1 MLTDPLEGGE
11 GSCCRVCGRHADD
24 DPLRGLA
31 ARGRRRVRR
40 RGHSERQ
47 AQECQPKLPQCLE
60 QFQILTHAAGTDTKI
75 IVWVTTGLRPEHRAA
90 RDWLNEHTDPESRF
104 FGAEIEVVRI
114 GDSTLA
120 PNFNLVAQPN
130 DWGKQVKAATGA
142 APLTERSKLYREFW
156 EKFLD
161 RIATEHPAR
170 TKAKASTHLSWYD
183 LPSGTTGVSYETS
196 FSKHGLR
203 VLIVFNS
210 PDASLNLDPPT
221 CDSLICSLDA
231 LHIVSGNAN
240 GTVRDAIRAGGKTD
254 TSCQSVTHDPDELQ
268 TLRGQLRRQP
278 VINGVLAD
286 LVSLHGSVRVPR
298 VVHQGTVIE
307 LGL

>member
-31 ARGRRRVRR
+31 AGGRRRVRR

-60 QFQILTHAAGTDTKI
+60 QFQILTRAAGTDAKT

-90 RDWLNEHTDPESRF
+90 LDWLNEHTDPESRF

-130 DWGKQVKAATGA
+130 DSGKPVKAATGT

-210 PDASLNLDPPT
+210 PDASLNLDPPP
-221 CDSLICSLDA
+221 LRQAHLLPGRVA
-231 LHIVSGNAN
+231 HRLRQRQRHGA
-240 GTVRDAIRAGGKTD
+240 GRDQGAGEDG
-254 TSCQSVTHDPDELQ
+254 H
-268 TLRGQLRRQP
+268 
-278 VINGVLAD
+278 GVL
-286 LVSLHGSVRVPR
+286 VSHASSRRTPNAQGSASPTAS
-298 VVHQGTVIE
+298 H
-307 LGL
+307 